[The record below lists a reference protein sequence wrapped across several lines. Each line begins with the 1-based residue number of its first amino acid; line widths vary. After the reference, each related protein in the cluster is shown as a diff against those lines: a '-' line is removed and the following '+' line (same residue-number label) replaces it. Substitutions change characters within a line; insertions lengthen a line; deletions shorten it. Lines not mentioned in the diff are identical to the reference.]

1 MLNKRFEQVVKDIVG
16 EDQFVTLRKTKGFR
30 LAMEQFDVS
39 IKTAFRSVDEEY
51 FVNFPMAN
59 LKDDPANNIQSNCF
73 NLKGDVLKG
82 IFAPL
87 ITNIQSL
94 VDEQVNLVTIKRLSE
109 GHPKAKEIKAIFL
122 VGGFGS
128 SDYLKNC
135 LQDKHPD
142 IQVIQPHDAWSVRG
156 AVLSQ
161 LPKEAMIT
169 SSVATRH
176 YGVAASS
183 LYNSYE
189 DKGQTIL
196 LDQQTGKEKVMKMT
210 WFIYQGEDLQ
220 RDQTIVHSFYRSIPQ
235 NHDESD
241 LIFTDELVQC
251 ETIKP
256 APYPK
261 AGLTKVN
268 CSMKS
273 DLRNVPK
280 SHFKEKA
287 GINGET
293 YYDINY
299 NLVITTKTALMK
311 FSLEIGGQEMGSVE
325 AKYD

>member
-1 MLNKRFEQVVKDIVG
+1 
-16 EDQFVTLRKTKGFR
+16 
-30 LAMEQFDVS
+30 
-39 IKTAFRSVDEEY
+39 
-51 FVNFPMAN
+51 MAN
-59 LKDDPANNIQSNCF
+59 LKDDPANNIQSNCL

-94 VDEQVNLVTIKRLSE
+94 VDEQVNLVKIKRMSE
-109 GHPKAKEIKAIFL
+109 GHAKAKEIKAIFL

-135 LQDKHPD
+135 LQENYSDVQ
-142 IQVIQPHDAWSVRG
+142 IIQPHDAWSAIVKG

-161 LPKEAMIT
+161 LPQKAVVT
-169 SSVATRH
+169 STVATRH
-176 YGVAASS
+176 YGIVALSP
-183 LYNSYE
+183 YNATE
-189 DKGQTIL
+189 DMGQPTLI
-196 LDQQTGKEKVMKMT
+196 DHWTSKVRVRKMT

-220 RDQTIVHSFYRSIPQ
+220 RDQTIVHSFYKRIPQ
-235 NHDESD
+235 NHNESD
-241 LIFTDELVQC
+241 LIVTRELVQC
-251 ETIKP
+251 ETTKP

-273 DLRNVPK
+273 DMRNIPK
-280 SHFKEKA
+280 SHFKEKT

-293 YYDINY
+293 YYDIKY
-299 NLVITTKTALMK
+299 NLVITMKTAEMK
-311 FSLEIGGQEMGSVE
+311 FSLEIGGQELGSVQ